1 MINAF
6 KQIRLTNYGVSGA
19 NGRLNV
25 NASGLAYYSEL
36 TGVSGVLQSNIAS
49 TGSTL
54 KSLIDG
60 VSGSVVSLSGTLT
73 GTYATTSYVNGV
85 SGGLS
90 TRLIAT
96 GNLLENKIG
105 NLSGTLTGLYATT
118 SFVNGVSGG
127 LSTRII
133 DTGNILENKI
143 NNLSGTLTG
152 QYLLSSTAA
161 STYATAANLVTTGG
175 TLQTQINNLSG
186 TLINDYILTATADA
200 TYATKTNLANTGS
213 NLQTQINNLG
223 NTYVTLGTNQTI
235 SGVKTFTNT
244 VYIKDLFVTGA
255 QTIVNTQVTNVG
267 SNYLN
272 LNATGGARDGGLFIN
287 MSTGA
292 STSGAYIGFDIPSNT
307 FRIGTGVSGLAD
319 LSVLDTI
326 ATQAYVSSFTAS
338 ATSGAVLMTNVAQTI
353 SGNKTF
359 VNALNLNTQA
369 STTGHAVRADRSI
382 TAGNGLTGGGN
393 LTSDRDF
400 GVGQGY
406 GISVTAD
413 AVAVNTSEVVV
424 TTGTQ
429 TIAGSKTFSSA
440 VTLSTQATAT
450 GHAVAAART
459 ITAGNGLSGGGDLT
473 ADRTLN
479 IGQGYGITVN
489 ADDIAVNTNDV
500 VVTTGSQTIN
510 GTKTFYEAPYLLAG
524 ATGVNQVARA
534 GTSIIAGSGL
544 AGGGNLI
551 SDRTLD
557 VGQGY
562 GISVSADS
570 VAVNTSE
577 VVVTTGTQTIGG
589 DKSFQVTDFEIL
601 YSPDLNGG
609 QQLGFGADYF
619 YLQGYTSGPS
629 IDLVTGTISNFGSI
643 SATNISKG
651 GFSVLTTNDT
661 GNFASTQNLASTGSN
676 LQTQITNLSGTLT
689 GNYVTTQ
696 FASATYAT
704 LVALNQ
710 KINWVSGQ
718 SQAFTVGATT
728 GVDTQFVS
736 FPAAFTG
743 GTIPTVQVT
752 LDIPSNSEYMYNVAV
767 RNITTSGFTALYSD
781 TVLESNVV
789 LNVWASKL
797 YGSI

>member
-6 KQIRLTNYGVSGA
+6 KQIRLTNLGVSGA

-36 TGVSGVLQSNIAS
+36 TGTSGVLQTNIAS
-49 TGSTL
+49 TGLTL
-54 KSLIDG
+54 QGQIN
-60 VSGSVVSLSGTLT
+60 SLSGTLT
-73 GTYATTSYVNGV
+73 GGYATIPFVTGA
-85 SGGLS
+85 SGTLS
-90 TRLIAT
+90 DRLVQT
-96 GNLLENKIG
+96 GSNLDGKIT
-105 NLSGTLTGLYATT
+105 NLSGTLTGNYATT
-118 SFVNGVSGG
+118 SYVTGVSGA
-127 LSTRII
+127 LSTRLIQ
-133 DTGNILENKI
+133 TGSDLNTRI

-152 QYLLSSTAA
+152 E
-161 STYATAANLVTTGG
+161 YATRAYVTGASG
-175 TLQTQINNLSG
+175 TLQTQI
-186 TLINDYILTATADA
+186 D
-200 TYATKTNLANTGS
+200 
-213 NLQTQINNLG
+213 NLG
-223 NTYVTLGTNQTI
+223 TSLSTSYVTLGTTQTI
-235 SGVKTFTNT
+235 TGNKTFNST
-244 VYIKDLFVTGA
+244 VYIKDLYVTGT

-326 ATQAYVSSFTAS
+326 ATQAYVSNFVGTNIVYTTGAQ
-338 ATSGAVLMTNVAQTI
+338 TLSGA
-353 SGNKTF
+353 KTF
-359 VNALNLNTQA
+359 DSAVSLNTQA
-369 STTGHAVRADRSI
+369 TTTSHAVRADRSI

-429 TIAGSKTFSSA
+429 TISGSKTFSSA
-440 VTLSTQATAT
+440 VTLSTQATST

-459 ITAGNGLSGGGDLT
+459 ITAGSGLAGGGDLT

-479 IGQGYGITVN
+479 IGQGYGV
-489 ADDIAVNTNDV
+489 
-500 VVTTGSQTIN
+500 
-510 GTKTFYEAPYLLAG
+510 
-524 ATGVNQVARA
+524 
-534 GTSIIAGSGL
+534 
-544 AGGGNLI
+544 
-551 SDRTLD
+551 
-557 VGQGY
+557 
-562 GISVSADS
+562 SVSADS
-570 VAVNTSE
+570 VAVNTDQ
-577 VVVTTGTQTIGG
+577 VVVMTGQQTIEGA
-589 DKSFQVTDFEIL
+589 KFFNTSV
-601 YSPDLNGG
+601 SV
-609 QQLGFGADYF
+609 GFDSVAG
-619 YLQGYTSGPS
+619 GYTAYIGPS
-629 IDLVTGTISNFGSI
+629 SFTFYQQKYNAGYSTWDGVPLIDFSSGQWFNINGDDQTSIQFFQKLITGF
-643 SATNISKG
+643 TNIAGTNIYKNG
-651 GFSVLTTNDT
+651 YPVLATNDT
-661 GNFASTQNLASTGSN
+661 GNVASIQNLAQTGST
-676 LQTQITNLSGTLT
+676 LQTQISSLSGTLT

-718 SQAFTVGATT
+718 SQAFTVAVTT
-728 GVDTQFVS
+728 GVDTQSVS
-736 FPAAFTG
+736 FPVSFTG
-743 GTIPTVQVT
+743 GVVPTVQVT

-767 RNITTSGFTALYSD
+767 RNVTTGGFTALYSD
-781 TVLESNVV
+781 IVLETGIV
-789 LNVWASKL
+789 LNVWTSKL

>member
-36 TGVSGVLQSNIAS
+36 TGASGVLQTNIAS
-49 TGSTL
+49 TGSNLQGQIT
-54 KSLIDG
+54 
-60 VSGSVVSLSGTLT
+60 SLSGTLT
-73 GTYATTSYVNGV
+73 GNYATTSYVTGA
-85 SGGLS
+85 SGTLASNLNS
-90 TRLIAT
+90 TGTTL
-96 GNLLENKIG
+96 NNKIDS
-105 NLSGTLTGLYATT
+105 LSGTLTGNYATIPYVT
-118 SFVNGVSGG
+118 GVSGA
-127 LSTRII
+127 LSTRLIN
-133 DTGNILENKI
+133 TGNSLETKI
-143 NNLSGTLTG
+143 SDLSGTLTGNYTTTSYVTGVSGALSTRLINTGNSLETKISSLSGTLTG
-152 QYLLSSTAA
+152 QYATTSYVTGA
-161 STYATAANLVTTGG
+161 SGS
-175 TLQTQINNLSG
+175 LQTQIDGLSTSLSG
-186 TLINDYILTATADA
+186 
-200 TYATKTNLANTGS
+200 S
-213 NLQTQINNLG
+213 
-223 NTYVTLGTNQTI
+223 YVTLGTTQTI
-235 SGVKTFTNT
+235 TGNKTFNST
-244 VYIKDLFVTGA
+244 VYIKDLYVTGT

-272 LNATGGARDGGLFIN
+272 LNATGGARDAGIFMN

-326 ATQAYVSSFTAS
+326 ATQAYVSNFVGTNIVY
-338 ATSGAVLMTNVAQTI
+338 TTGTQTVSGA
-353 SGNKTF
+353 KTF
-359 VNALNLNTQA
+359 DSAVSLNTQA
-369 STTGHAVRADRSI
+369 TTTSHAVRADRSI

-459 ITAGNGLSGGGDLT
+459 ITAGSGLAGGGDLT

-510 GTKTFYEAPYLLAG
+510 GTKTFNEAPYLLAG

-534 GTSIIAGSGL
+534 GTTMIAGSGL
-544 AGGGNLI
+544 VGGGNLI
-551 SDRTLD
+551 SDRTFD

-589 DKSFQVTDFEIL
+589 DKTFDVTNSFKVLVQGDDLGRKITLD
-601 YSPDLNGG
+601 DLNNT
-609 QQLGFGADYF
+609 FYIKGAD
-619 YLQGYTSGPS
+619 LDGTL
-629 IDLVTGTISNFGSI
+629 IDFVTGRISGF
-643 SATNISKG
+643 TNIS
-651 GFSVLTTNDT
+651 STNIYQNGNKVVDSSQT
-661 GNFASTQNLASTGSN
+661 GSFITSGQTGAFASAANLNTTGST
-676 LQTQITNLSGTLT
+676 LQTQISSLSGTLT

-696 FASATYAT
+696 FANATYAT

-718 SQAFTVGATT
+718 SQAFTVAVTT
-728 GVDTQFVS
+728 GVDTQSVS
-736 FPAAFTG
+736 FPVSFTG
-743 GTIPTVQVT
+743 GVVPTVQVT

-781 TVLESNVV
+781 TVLENNVV